1 MSSANQF
8 KCEECG
14 TIFGSQ
20 EELQAHSN
28 TQHVGTA

>member
-1 MSSANQF
+1 MSSTSQF
-8 KCEECG
+8 RYEQCG
-14 TIFGSQ
+14 ETFGSQ

>member
-1 MSSANQF
+1 MSSASQF
-8 KCEECG
+8 RCEQCG
-14 TIFGSQ
+14 ETFGSQ

>member
-1 MSSANQF
+1 MSSANPF

-14 TIFGSQ
+14 MTFGSQ